1 MYRQSVRRFSAATA
15 DEKARSGHFSP
26 QMGKQAF
33 LRAKLRVFICPCKF
47 TTHFIKVDLQLSR
60 RAMHFFTAVCRKER
74 PCGEYRCTV
83 FSKKKLL
90 AEGIFTGYRWSFH
103 YLSGEFSRAIGR
115 VFTNGAPRRKSG
127 DNRKK
132 TERRMMKKTSRRQF
146 LFRPQMC

>member
-60 RAMHFFTAVCRKER
+60 RAMHFFTAACRKER
-74 PCGEYRCTV
+74 PYGKYRCTCFQRKNYLPREFLPAIDGV
-83 FSKKKLL
+83 F
-90 AEGIFTGYRWSFH
+90 TTYRASFH
-103 YLSGEFSRAIGR
+103 EWHTVPEIGR
-115 VFTNGAPRRKSG
+115 
-127 DNRKK
+127 
-132 TERRMMKKTSRRQF
+132 
-146 LFRPQMC
+146 